1 VGVRAERGEDEGAA
15 GAGRRMQ
22 RRRQERRS
30 AGTGVVEACR
40 LAGTQRVR
48 SSRIGWLKEPP
59 FHPRSQPPTPHPL
72 CTRAMHAFCISHLAI
87 GNAQFLAAAS
97 HQPVRVCVCACR
109 SPRPVALVACGQVG
123 AGRLRHGEP
132 EQRSVPD
139 SLLSFGHHPRPWPC
153 CLSPPMAAHGRP
165 WPRIAAPSGPSL
177 VSHLSFPL
185 CWCWCQC
192 SS

>member
-1 VGVRAERGEDEGAA
+1 
-15 GAGRRMQ
+15 
-22 RRRQERRS
+22 
-30 AGTGVVEACR
+30 
-40 LAGTQRVR
+40 VR

-153 CLSPPMAAHGRP
+153 CLSPPMAAHGRV
-165 WPRIAAPSGPSL
+165 SL
-177 VSHLSFPL
+177 LHPARLSSLISHFPCAGAGANAQAKL
-185 CWCWCQC
+185 MPTLTPILIIHSHRLTRYRPISTHQHI
-192 SS
+192 